1 MDLDAL
7 LRALG
12 YLNSKRHWVTLE
24 KADSRLAHHYRLAQ
38 RAGEE
43 AGSGANVVGN
53 YVYQTSL
60 ENKLLPPRPAV
71 FVAHAEND
79 DQARDIHKCLWN
91 LGDCPFVIVVLP
103 SVVRVYTGFDYS
115 SDDPKRTIIAT
126 APNSLFQTLPGSL
139 APFAAEAIDT
149 GRIWKEQAKHLGSDK
164 RVDYRLLTNLK
175 ELSRLLQANHSVSRK
190 TAHALIGKYI
200 YFRYLRDRGILDDAW
215 LKEHNIRPEDVFGRA
230 ATPQG
235 FEALAQALQ
244 KRFNGDIFPL
254 PLEDDG
260 HWRSN
265 DAVPFVARTFHGDS
279 PAGQMVLDFGVYDFS
294 YIPVELLSSVYE
306 QFLKDEGGGE
316 GDGVVYTPEALTD
329 YILAEL
335 EEAHP
340 LRSDHKVLDP
350 CCGSGIF
357 LVLAYRRLIEKLWHE
372 QGERPTAE
380 AMKRLL
386 QENICGVEKDQEAC
400 HITAFSLILTLLSHL
415 EPPELQANA
424 SFQFPTLVN
433 ESIFHADFFSSDCPV
448 FQGSRSFDWVVGN
461 PPWTGADAKNPEHQ
475 VALAWIHK
483 AEEKGQQVGERRLD
497 EAFTWRV
504 GDLLGEAGYAGLLIK
519 ATTLV
524 NSSSAEYRRGF
535 FKSHDVR
542 RITNFSNLRRILFMG
557 PEGKRAEAPAISLV
571 YKNSSGERKLPILH
585 FGPFVVDQIPVRSK
599 GGQRRIWTIALYE
612 SDVQHIDYTD
622 AEEDV
627 PCLWKTALWGSFQDR
642 RSLRRLSR
650 VLPRTLG
657 EIVNE
662 KGWLMCSGPH
672 IKARKGSSKG
682 TFIPASELKDRRIFE
697 TNLVSTKFSVAE
709 DELPLL
715 ESERQFIEKRKGPK
729 GLRLIVAPH
738 LLISAEVAIYSD
750 RDFVIPAPKVG
761 IAVPQKDAEHLKAIA
776 LYLNSSVARYAHFF
790 NSALWGIYIG
800 TVNPENV
807 GAIPCADL
815 TPEQIKKM
823 SSAYDAFA
831 EQERSYV
838 AQHAPLVGP
847 PLDLRGDV
855 DAVIE
860 ETLQIPKDVS
870 MAAHDFMRVRYQL
883 LEGKLGKSASEPA
896 AKHELKAY
904 AEQLRLQVDDFAQ
917 RHHQVTVRAGQ
928 EAIIATVEVTSE
940 ASALA
945 VRIIEREESVG
956 RAILNAVQEEHSQW
970 AYIQRSVQIFE
981 GTCVH
986 IVKSARLLD
995 WTQTQAIQDAAN
1007 LISEVLDRT
1016 ASRYAQA
1023 TA

>member
-12 YLNSKRHWVTLE
+12 YLSSKRHWVTLE
-24 KADSRLAHHYRLAQ
+24 SADARLVHHYRLAQ

-43 AGSGANVVGN
+43 AGVGANVVGS

-60 ENKLLPPRPAV
+60 ENKLMPPRPAV
-71 FVAHAEND
+71 FVAHAETD

-115 SDDPKRTIIAT
+115 SDDPKRAIIAT
-126 APNSLFQTLPGSL
+126 APNSLFQTLPDSL
-139 APFAAEAIDT
+139 APFGAEAIDT
-149 GRIWKEQAKHLGSDK
+149 GRIWREQAKHLGSDK

-175 ELSRLLQANHSVSRK
+175 ELSRLLQANHSVPRK

-200 YFRYLRDRGILDDAW
+200 YFRYLRDRGILDDTW
-215 LKEHNIRPEDVFGRA
+215 LEEHNIRPDDVFGR
-230 ATPQG
+230 TGTSQG

-244 KRFNGDIFPL
+244 TRFNGDIFPL

-260 HWRSN
+260 QWRSN

-316 GDGVVYTPEALTD
+316 GDGVVYTPEALAD
-329 YILAEL
+329 YVLAEL
-335 EEAHP
+335 EAAHP
-340 LRSDHKVLDP
+340 LRINHRVLDP

-357 LVLAYRRLIEKLWHE
+357 LVLAYRRLIEKLWQE
-372 QGERPTAE
+372 QGERPSAE

-386 QENICGVEKDQEAC
+386 QENIYGVEKDQEAC

-433 ESIFHADFFSSDCPV
+433 ENVFHTDFFSTECPV
-448 FQGSRSFDWVVGN
+448 FQGSRFFDWVVGN
-461 PPWTGADAKNPEHQ
+461 PPWTGADTRNPEHQ
-475 VALAWIHK
+475 AALAWLRE

-504 GDLLGEAGYAGLLIK
+504 GNLLGEVGYAGLLIK

-524 NSSSAEYRRGF
+524 NSSSANYRKGF
-535 FKSHDVR
+535 FKNYDVCR
-542 RITNFSNLRRILFMG
+542 VTNFSNLRRILFMG
-557 PEGKRAEAPAISLV
+557 PEGKRAEAPTACLI
-571 YKNSSGERKLPILH
+571 YKNGALATRKKPILH
-585 FGPFVVDQIPVRSK
+585 FGPFVADQIPVRTK
-599 GGQRRIWTIALYE
+599 GNGRRVWTIALYE
-612 SDVQHIDYTD
+612 SDIQQIDYAD

-627 PCLWKTALWGSFQDR
+627 RCLWKTALWGSFQDR
-642 RSLRRLSR
+642 RALRRLNS
-650 VLPRTLG
+650 VLPRTVSDIIAERQWKFG
-657 EIVNE
+657 T
-662 KGWLMCSGPH
+662 GPH
-672 IKARKGSSKG
+672 IKSDISKSNG
-682 TFIPASELKDRRIFE
+682 EFVPAPLLAGQSIIE
-697 TNLVSTKFSVAE
+697 TNHLETFFFVPDEVLK
-709 DELPLL
+709 ELPP
-715 ESERQFIEKRKGPK
+715 ERQFIRKRSGGATI
-729 GLRLIVAPH
+729 GLLSAPH
-738 LLISAEVAIYSD
+738 IIISATHALFSEKNFA
-750 RDFVIPAPKVG
+750 IPAPKVG
-761 IAVPQKDAEHLKAIA
+761 IAAEPKDAEHLKALA

-800 TVNPENV
+800 TINPENV
-807 GAIPCADL
+807 GVIPFTDL
-815 TPEQIKKM
+815 STEQIKVM
-823 SSAYDAFA
+823 ASTYDTLADREQTHIA
-831 EQERSYV
+831 EY
-838 AQHAPLVGP
+838 APLVGP
-847 PLDLRGDV
+847 TLDLRADV
-855 DAVIE
+855 DATVE
-860 ETLQIPKDVS
+860 KTLGIPSDVS

-883 LEGKLGKSASEPA
+883 LEGKLGDSASQPPTSP
-896 AKHELKAY
+896 ELKKY
-904 AEQLRLQVDDFAQ
+904 AEQLRLQIDDFAQ
-917 RHHQVTVRAGQ
+917 RHHQITIRAGQ

-940 ASALA
+940 ASALP
-945 VRIIEREESVG
+945 VRIVEHEESAG

-970 AYIQRSVQIFE
+970 AYIQRSVRIFE

-986 IVKSARLLD
+986 IIKSARLLD
-995 WTQTQAIQDAAN
+995 WTQTQAVQDAAD

-1016 ASRYAQA
+1016 ASRYA
-1023 TA
+1023 